1 MNDQRMKED
10 HIPGFSF
17 PVQPVIGVVIF
28 FKIRKWFPTH
38 FCVNFCKTT
47 VFSKGCGSITLFP
60 VMGSLEKTYSSLL
73 WSDTIKRD
81 PDGKDVFSLERPVGE
96 ILVERSFFL
105 GERFF
110 DQQLVIKKTDTIGF
124 QNLCCN
130 CWQGGMTH
138 EFFKIGITTPEE
150 EISIVTAF
158 FSLRSVFHGCA
169 SGMVENPLN
178 GFTHGR
184 NPFLVQYPTDDRST
198 VFMVFP
204 DCRFCFIADL
214 NWVRL

>member
-1 MNDQRMKED
+1 
-10 HIPGFSF
+10 
-17 PVQPVIGVVIF
+17 
-28 FKIRKWFPTH
+28 
-38 FCVNFCKTT
+38 
-47 VFSKGCGSITLFP
+47 
-60 VMGSLEKTYSSLL
+60 
-73 WSDTIKRD
+73 
-81 PDGKDVFSLERPVGE
+81 
-96 ILVERSFFL
+96 
-105 GERFF
+105 
-110 DQQLVIKKTDTIGF
+110 
-124 QNLCCN
+124 
-130 CWQGGMTH
+130 MTH
-138 EFFKIGITTPEE
+138 EFFKIGITAPEE

-214 NWVRL
+214 NWVRLKVHLLLSPVTNKKVIVSGLVKIVYELFSRIRKTSQ